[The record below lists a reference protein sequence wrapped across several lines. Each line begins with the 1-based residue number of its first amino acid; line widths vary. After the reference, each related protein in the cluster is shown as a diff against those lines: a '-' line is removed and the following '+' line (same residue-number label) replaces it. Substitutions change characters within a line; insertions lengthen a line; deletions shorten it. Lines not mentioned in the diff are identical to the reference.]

1 MAVSRQDL
9 PRITLAVL
17 FIVALIG
24 VCLWILRPFL
34 PAMIW
39 AAMLVIASWPLLRQV
54 QARLWDS
61 RGIAVTVMTVSIL
74 LVFVVPFWLAVGT
87 IVRHSGEIVEWG
99 VSVTSTE
106 LPPPPAWLE
115 QLPLFGPDA
124 ARAWQNVGEAGI
136 GELLAQARPYS
147 GRIMQWFLDAMGG
160 LGGVLLQFLLTVAV
174 AAIMYAR
181 GEAAAAIVKRFG
193 IRLAGVRGEQA
204 VILAGQAIRGVAL
217 GVVVTALIQSAIG
230 TFGLVLVGFPFA
242 SVLCAVMF
250 MLCIAQ
256 IGPGLVLV
264 PAVIWMF
271 IRDDPGWAVVLLVIS
286 LVAITVDNFIR
297 PILIRRGA
305 DLPLLLILAGVIG
318 GLIAFGLVG
327 IFLGPTILAVGY
339 TLLLAWIDELDA
351 GEDAPG
357 TGSRQGQM
365 DDVG

>member
-1 MAVSRQDL
+1 MAVLRQDL
-9 PRITLAVL
+9 ARITLAVL
-17 FIVALIG
+17 FIALLIG
-24 VCLWILRPFL
+24 ACLWILRPFL

-39 AAMLVIASWPLLRQV
+39 AAMLVIASWPLLRRV
-54 QARLWDS
+54 QARLWNS
-61 RGIAVTVMTVSIL
+61 RGLAVTVMTVSIL
-74 LVFVVPFWLAVGT
+74 LVFVIPFWLAVGT

-99 VSVTSTE
+99 VSVTSAE

-115 QLPLFGPDA
+115 QLPLVGPDA
-124 ARAWQNVGEAGI
+124 ARAWHSVGEAGI
-136 GELLAQARPYS
+136 SDLLVQVRPYS

-160 LGGVLLQFLLTVAV
+160 LGGVLLQFLLTVVV

-181 GEAAAAIVKRFG
+181 GEAAAAMVQSFG
-193 IRLAGVRGEQA
+193 IRLAGMRGEQV

-230 TFGLVLVGFPFA
+230 TFGLMLVGFPFA

-264 PAVIWMF
+264 PAVVWMF
-271 IRDDPGWAVVLLVIS
+271 VRDDTGWAIALLAVS
-286 LVAITVDNFIR
+286 LVAMTVDNFIR
-297 PILIRRGA
+297 PVLIRRGA

-327 IFLGPTILAVGY
+327 IFLGPTILAIGY
-339 TLLLAWIDELDA
+339 TLLRAWIDEADA
-351 GEDAPG
+351 GREELEIE
-357 TGSRQGQM
+357 
-365 DDVG
+365 

>member
-1 MAVSRQDL
+1 MAVSPQDL

-17 FIVALIG
+17 FIAALIG
-24 VCLWILRPFL
+24 ACLWILRPFL

-39 AAMLVIASWPLLRQV
+39 AAMLVIASWSLLRRV
-54 QARLWDS
+54 QARLWNS
-61 RGIAVTVMTVSIL
+61 RGLAVTVMTVSIL

-87 IVRHSGEIVEWG
+87 IVRHSGEIVAWG

-106 LPPPPAWLE
+106 FPPPPVWLE
-115 QLPLFGPDA
+115 RLPLVGPDA
-124 ARAWQNVGEAGI
+124 ARAWRNVGEAGI
-136 GELLAQARPYS
+136 NELLVHVRPYS
-147 GRIMQWFLDAMGG
+147 GQIMQWFLDAVGG

-181 GEAAAAIVKRFG
+181 GEAAAAMVKRFG
-193 IRLAGVRGEQA
+193 RRLAGIRGEQA

-242 SVLCAVMF
+242 PVLCAVMF

-271 IRDDPGWAVVLLVIS
+271 VSGDTGWATVLLAVS
-286 LVAITVDNFIR
+286 LVAMTVDNFIR
-297 PILIRRGA
+297 PVLIRRGA

-339 TLLLAWIDELDA
+339 TLLRAWIDEVDA
-351 GEDAPG
+351 SKEA
-357 TGSRQGQM
+357 
-365 DDVG
+365 VEIE

>member
-1 MAVSRQDL
+1 MAASQQDL

-17 FIVALIG
+17 FLVALIG
-24 VCLWILRPFL
+24 ACLWILRPFL

-39 AAMLVIASWPLLRQV
+39 AAMLVIATWPLLRQV
-54 QARLWDS
+54 QARLWHS
-61 RGIAVTVMTVSIL
+61 RGLAVTVMTVSIL
-74 LVFVVPFWLAVGT
+74 LVFVVPFWLAIGT
-87 IVRHSGEIVEWG
+87 IVRHSGEIVAWG
-99 VSVTSTE
+99 MSVTSAE
-106 LPPPPAWLE
+106 FPPPPDWLE
-115 QLPLFGPDA
+115 QLPLVGPDA
-124 ARAWQNVGEAGI
+124 THAWQNVGETGI
-136 GELLAQARPYS
+136 NELLVEVRPYS

-174 AAIMYAR
+174 AAVMYAR
-181 GEAAAAIVKRFG
+181 GEAAAAMVKRFG
-193 IRLAGVRGEQA
+193 RRLAGVRGEQV

-230 TFGLVLVGFPFA
+230 TFGLVVVGFPFA

-271 IRDDPGWAVVLLVIS
+271 VSGDTGAAIVLLVVS
-286 LVAITVDNFIR
+286 LVAMTVDNFIR
-297 PILIRRGA
+297 PVLIRRGA

-327 IFLGPTILAVGY
+327 IFLGPTILAIGY
-339 TLLLAWIDELDA
+339 TLLRAWIDEMDA
-351 GEDAPG
+351 GRETLAID
-357 TGSRQGQM
+357 
-365 DDVG
+365 